1 LEGDA
6 TASPFFDGDA
16 HRRSGRL
23 VPGKLIDSV
32 GEPHDVGFLALDP
45 APTDHTVVDS
55 VVDGLCVLH
64 IHLVTPAVV
73 VRVDEVLADESR
85 QLKLLLSTV
94 LNCPASA
101 VLSRCALSDHFC

>member
-1 LEGDA
+1 M
-6 TASPFFDGDA
+6 TPCS
-16 HRRSGRL
+16 RRSGKFTATL
-23 VPGKLIDSV
+23 TAVPVGVPGNLIDSV